1 MRSFYV
7 DEILREW
14 KVESGVTHLMLYRL
28 KNGVLTIYTD
38 RPGQLI
44 GFRGEL
50 ISRFEEK
57 LKARPFPKVTEVR
70 LEETDGIF

>member
-28 KNGVLTIYTD
+28 KNGVLTVYTD
-38 RPGQLI
+38 RPGPLI
-44 GFRGEL
+44 GFRGER
-50 ISRFEEK
+50 IYRFEEK
-57 LKARPFPKVTEVR
+57 LKSVPFPKISEIR